1 MKILV
6 FCILQ
11 AVYYVYSMQR
21 LIDSTIKLTL
31 FSWLFLK
38 NNVKLHNKEIKKR
51 FLVLFASNSFKSVL
65 AKPFRV

>member
-1 MKILV
+1 MKIPV

-31 FSWLFLK
+31 FSWFFYI
-38 NNVKLHNKEIKKR
+38 NVVNLLSKIG
-51 FLVLFASNSFKSVL
+51 FG
-65 AKPFRV
+65 